1 MRKRE
6 IRLAIWITLIRGLL
20 AITLGTVIL
29 FSPQKTMP
37 MLGNFM
43 GGYWLVAGIFSLR
56 WSTDG
61 SRTKGLPLLAGI
73 IGVLAGVAMFGRLL
87 AQNWLSIETMLT
99 ILGVV
104 IILTGLIRLF
114 GGFRQDEEAE
124 RGWSWSAFLLGLF
137 EVVLGLMMILAS
149 PGGGGTLVFWAA
161 SIWAFIGGALLVAD
175 AVRLRRNRTDTQLEQ
190 TVSEIEG

>member
-1 MRKRE
+1 M
-6 IRLAIWITLIRGLL
+6 AVWITLLRGLL

-29 FSPQKTMP
+29 FSPEKSQV
-37 MLGNFM
+37 MLANFM
-43 GGYWLVAGIFSLR
+43 GGYWLVAGIIALR

-61 SRTKGLPLLAGI
+61 RRSKGLPLLAGI
-73 IGVLAGVAMFGRLL
+73 VGILAGVAMFGRLI
-87 AQNWLSIETMLT
+87 AQNWLSLETLLT

-114 GGFRQDEEAE
+114 GGFRQGEEGE

-149 PGGGGTLVFWAA
+149 PGSGGTLVFWAA
-161 SIWAFIGGALLVAD
+161 SIWALIGGVLLVTD
-175 AVRLRRNRTDTQLEQ
+175 AVRLRRNRTDTELEQ
-190 TVSEIEG
+190 TVSELETEG

>member
-1 MRKRE
+1 M
-6 IRLAIWITLIRGLL
+6 IRGLL

-29 FSPQKTMP
+29 FSPEKSQA

-43 GGYWLVAGIFSLR
+43 GGYWLVAGIIALR

-61 SRTKGLPLLAGI
+61 RRAKGLPLLAGI
-73 IGVLAGVAMFGRLL
+73 VGVLAGVAMFGRLI
-87 AQNWLSIETMLT
+87 AQNWLSLETLLT

-114 GGFRQDEEAE
+114 GGFRQGEEVE
-124 RGWSWSAFLLGLF
+124 RGWSWSAFLLGAF
-137 EVVLGLMMILAS
+137 EIVLGLMMILAS
-149 PGGGGTLVFWAA
+149 PGSGGTLVFWAA

-175 AVRLRRNRTDTQLEQ
+175 AVRLRRNRTDKEVEPTRNEL
-190 TVSEIEG
+190 EIEGQELS